1 MPSEREKNG
10 ARNKVKEERRWES
23 DKWKS
28 RLLCHFKTQKLSWNF
43 AFCACLKFGSWY
55 ILHLDVKCLTDKQC
69 FEQFW
74 LFRSQAVTGKW
85 LNLLHKANFFF
96 AKIPGVNGWSCKWIH
111 HKEGSVAICKLNKH
125 QTYTGHVTCYSLGII
140 LHHCCGYESWC
151 KG

>member
-1 MPSEREKNG
+1 MGQEI
-10 ARNKVKEERRWES
+10 
-23 DKWKS
+23 KWKKRGGEKVIS
-28 RLLCHFKTQKLSWNF
+28 ESQDCCVTLKPKNYLEILLSVHAWNLEADIFCIWMWSAWLINSVLSSSDSSVVRQWLEN
-43 AFCACLKFGSWY
+43 G
-55 ILHLDVKCLTDKQC
+55 LTCFIKQ
-69 FEQFW
+69 F
-74 LFRSQAVTGKW
+74 
-85 LNLLHKANFFF
+85 FFF